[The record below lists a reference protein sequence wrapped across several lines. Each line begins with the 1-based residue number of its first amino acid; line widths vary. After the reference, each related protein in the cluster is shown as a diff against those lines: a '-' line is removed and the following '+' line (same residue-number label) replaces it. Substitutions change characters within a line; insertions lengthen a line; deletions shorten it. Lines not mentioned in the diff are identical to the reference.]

1 MNVERDIAGF
11 ALPFAAGVLVTA
23 YAGAIFCGYSS
34 YVHFIALL
42 GIFCSAMVLLQRRIH
57 DFHPS
62 FIYSLIAVAALGCG
76 AFSAATAISMS
87 DMPLSGLEIHC
98 RRFGLAMQRLIDT
111 IPFDSDNTN
120 SLTKALLTGERADLS
135 DEIKNAFR
143 ESGAS
148 HILALSGLHLGII
161 YGILSKS
168 LAILGNSKKMRILR
182 SAMIICMCG
191 IYTLSTGAGD
201 SLVRALIFIMLR
213 EIAESTCR
221 YHGLGQILLVSLI
234 IQLVLDPLAIRS
246 VSFQLSYAAM
256 AGIAFIYPWLQGFW
270 ERAAVF
276 RVDTTAQ
283 SRQIA
288 RFKWLL
294 RPVTGMVDKV
304 MKWCWNTVALSI
316 ACQITTAPLA
326 YMYFGT
332 FPLYF
337 MLTNLLTLP
346 LTGLLIPTAL
356 TTICLHALGYC
367 PAFLIHATEWM
378 ASTLVRILEVISTM

>member
-76 AFSAATAISMS
+76 ALSAATAISMS

-111 IPFDSDNTN
+111 LPFDSDNTN

-168 LAILGNSKKMRILR
+168 LALLGNSKKMRILR

-213 EIAESTCR
+213 EIAKATCR

-270 ERAAVF
+270 ERAAEF
-276 RVDTTAQ
+276 FQSNSSDRTA
-283 SRQIA
+283 SHLSGLVSYPGRWI
-288 RFKWLL
+288 
-294 RPVTGMVDKV
+294 
-304 MKWCWNTVALSI
+304 WNTVALSI
-316 ACQITTAPLA
+316 ACQLTTAPLA

-332 FPLYF
+332 FPIHF
-337 MLTNLLTLP
+337 MLTNPLTLP

-367 PAFLIHATEWM
+367 PALLIHATEWM